1 MDEQTNT
8 SSVAAAFSGME
19 PVIKNLAAINY
30 WESGYEKYHFSP
42 MPLDYP
48 TVKLIYKYL
57 NTPIGEHPKT
67 IFEIGVYP
75 GRFIYHF
82 GKLGYEL
89 NGIDQTQYLP
99 ALVEWLKFNNFK
111 TGSFD
116 QADALTLNKEKQ
128 YDVVFS
134 AGFIEHFECFEEI
147 IDLHAKLVKPGGHVY
162 ITAPNFGGSVQLKL
176 HSLLDRENLKRHF
189 IPSMDV
195 KKWENILIKNN
206 FEIIEA
212 GYIGG
217 IDFWVDQQ
225 KRSAGQKL
233 LLSLI
238 KKAIELLRRINLP
251 NNRAYSPECIII
263 AKKKLPLKF
272 V

>member
-30 WESGYEKYHFSP
+30 WESGYEKYNFSP

-57 NTPIGEHPKT
+57 NTPTGEHPKT

-195 KKWENILIKNN
+195 KKWENI
-206 FEIIEA
+206 
-212 GYIGG
+212 
-217 IDFWVDQQ
+217 
-225 KRSAGQKL
+225 
-233 LLSLI
+233 
-238 KKAIELLRRINLP
+238 
-251 NNRAYSPECIII
+251 
-263 AKKKLPLKF
+263 
-272 V
+272 

>member
-1 MDEQTNT
+1 
-8 SSVAAAFSGME
+8 ME
-19 PVIKNLAAINY
+19 PVMKNLADINY
-30 WESGYEKYHFSP
+30 WESGYEKYKFSP

-57 NTPIGEHPKT
+57 NTPTGEHPKT

-99 ALVEWLKFNNFK
+99 ALIDWLKSNNFK
-111 TGSFD
+111 TGSFE
-116 QADALTLNKEKQ
+116 QADVLTLNKEKQ

-134 AGFIEHFECFEEI
+134 AGFIEHFERFEEM
-147 IDLHAKLVKPGGHVY
+147 IDLHAKLVKPGGYVY
-162 ITAPNFGGSVQLKL
+162 ITAPNFGGAVQLKL
-176 HSLLDRENLKRHF
+176 HSLLDKENLNRHF

-195 KKWENILIKNN
+195 KKWENVLIKNN

-233 LLSLI
+233 LLSLT
-238 KKAIELLRRINLP
+238 KKVVKLLRRINLP

-263 AKKKLPLKF
+263 AKKKY
-272 V
+272 

>member
-1 MDEQTNT
+1 
-8 SSVAAAFSGME
+8 ME
-19 PVIKNLAAINY
+19 PVMKNLADINY
-30 WESGYEKYHFSP
+30 WESGYEKYKFSP

-57 NTPIGEHPKT
+57 NTPTGEHPKT

-99 ALVEWLKFNNFK
+99 ALTEWLKSNNFK
-111 TGSFD
+111 TGSFE
-116 QADALTLNKEKQ
+116 QADVLTLDKEKK

-134 AGFIEHFECFEEI
+134 AGFIEHFERFEEM

-162 ITAPNFGGSVQLKL
+162 ITAPNFGGAVQLKL
-176 HSLLDRENLKRHF
+176 HSLLDRENLNRHF

-195 KKWENILIKNN
+195 EKWENVLIKNN
-206 FEIIEA
+206 FEIIES

-233 LLSLI
+233 LLSLT
-238 KKAIELLRRINLP
+238 KKIVKLLRRINLP

-263 AKKKLPLKF
+263 AKKKF
-272 V
+272 